1 MSAVRHEQIRLFY
14 FKIWK
19 SSPYFLSSTPKSGIS
34 RMQGP
39 QKVPHTLTIVIFVC
53 FCVYKSKTYSFIRF
67 IGIKVF
73 EYLFIQIYVM
83 ENCNSYCEIFY
94 TQSLIRFD
102 IYFTLSSLSLY
113 FFLLWERKSFICCH
127 SLLLLFCQK
136 RWQKLKI
143 HKKSWRSKNMW
154 SFIFVHVWFLE
165 Q

>member
-1 MSAVRHEQIRLFY
+1 M
-14 FKIWK
+14 
-19 SSPYFLSSTPKSGIS
+19 
-34 RMQGP
+34 
-39 QKVPHTLTIVIFVC
+39 FVC

-102 IYFTLSSLSLY
+102 IYFTLSSLSLC

-127 SLLLLFCQK
+127 SLLSLFFQFRLYWISLLQSQCIWTGQTRQWISEFRNLWVCKGIPVCHNTSVQPVFICWSLRWMHLQDFLQK
-136 RWQKLKI
+136 WK
-143 HKKSWRSKNMW
+143 
-154 SFIFVHVWFLE
+154 
-165 Q
+165 